1 VRVSRVWRLGA
12 YRKKES
18 KVSAILVRI
27 ATTTVAALTLQIKM
41 TSVNLNPTPS
51 LDRKRAGLARPP
63 SLPDKASV
71 TVE

>member
-1 VRVSRVWRLGA
+1 M
-12 YRKKES
+12 
-18 KVSAILVRI
+18 SAILVRI